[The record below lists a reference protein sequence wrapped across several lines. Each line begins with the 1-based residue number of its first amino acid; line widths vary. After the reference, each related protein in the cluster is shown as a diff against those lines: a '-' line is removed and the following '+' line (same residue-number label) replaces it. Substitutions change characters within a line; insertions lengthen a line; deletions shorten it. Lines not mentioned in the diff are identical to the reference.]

1 MTTAKT
7 GSAMPPH
14 SPEAN
19 GLKRVHSMTFE
30 YGLRN
35 HTVQDIRQ
43 LKGQRQLTEVALFH
57 AEEAYAVAEAGIDCM
72 TMRYTPDAPGLARA
86 ARAAAPHTFM
96 NCSLPLTSVTSCQEA
111 RRLAFDAMELGADSI
126 VCQWSP
132 RFIEAVAECGVPVRG
147 HIGLVP
153 RRSTWT
159 GGLRAVGKT
168 VDQAMDLW
176 RQIKDL
182 ENAGAWAVECEVI
195 PSRILAELSKR
206 TSLVTVSLG
215 SGPGDVQF
223 MFAQDILGDGQGPFP
238 RHSKQYCDLQ
248 AMRDRMQVMRVQAI
262 TEFAS
267 DVHENRFPSP
277 AHEVAV
283 DDAVVSAFVEAIDD
297 CQR

>member
-1 MTTAKT
+1 MTKVSDSP
-7 GSAMPPH
+7 GIPPRVGK
-14 SPEAN
+14 N
-19 GLKRVHSMTFE
+19 GNLKRVHGMTFN
-30 YGLRN
+30 YGMRN
-35 HTVQDIRQ
+35 HTVHDIRQ
-43 LKGQRQLTEVALFH
+43 LKGKRQLTEVGLFH
-57 AEEAYAVAEAGIDCM
+57 AEEAHAIAETGIDCM
-72 TMRYTPDAPGLARA
+72 TLRFTQEDPNLASA

-96 NCSLPLTSVTSCQEA
+96 NCSLPLTTVTSRQEA

-168 VDQAMDLW
+168 VAQAMELW
-176 RQIKDL
+176 RQIKEL

-195 PSRILAELSKR
+195 PSRILAELSRR

-223 MFAQDILGDGQGPFP
+223 LFAQDILGDGHGPFP
-238 RHSKQYCDLQ
+238 RHSRQYCNLQ
-248 AMRDRMQVMRVQAI
+248 AMRAQMQSMRIQA
-262 TEFAS
+262 FS
-267 DVHENRFPSP
+267 QFMQDVDSERFPLLVN
-277 AHEVAV
+277 EV
-283 DDAVVSAFVEAIDD
+283 AIDD
-297 CQR
+297 VVVNEFIDALEES